1 MAASVT
7 INTSVQGTTRII
19 TCVVNGGADIP
30 SDIFLYEND
39 NGVPGTFFAVCA
51 LSDYQR
57 FQTYTGTPIPVFGN
71 KYVKQ
76 TLGQKELDVNIDYS
90 TVAPTF
96 VQNCTDFRNAYLNFI
111 APTSQSYAL

>member
-1 MAASVT
+1 MTATVT
-7 INTSVQGTTRII
+7 INTVVNGTTRSI
-19 TCVVNGGADIP
+19 TCTVNSGADIP

-39 NGVPGTFFAVCA
+39 NGQPGTFFAVCA

-57 FQTYTGTPIPVFGN
+57 FQTYTGTTIPVFGN

-76 TLGQKELDVNIDYS
+76 TFGQKDLDVNVDFS

-96 VQNCTDFRNAYLNFI
+96 VSNCQAFRNDYLNFT
-111 APTSQSYAL
+111 APSSQTYPL